1 MGNDPDKKEEY
12 ITFELI
18 QESLGIK
25 NPNLFKKYLQEVF
38 VDLSTKVENSKS
50 KCLTRLTFYD
60 YIKLPIFLSEKLFN
74 SFASSSQQEG
84 LKEEEFVTGFFK
96 LYMGTFS
103 ETTQVIF
110 NLLDFDKDG
119 IIKKED
125 VKIILSYLP
134 LNDVSEEKENKLE
147 SVHEVLGFQ
156 MKSLEEID
164 DIVSKTFKKYEDKMN
179 FEQFK
184 DTVQNKK
191 SDVLLQLI
199 CFLYQEKPFSSRNI
213 ESMKLKYGDIE
224 DEEYE
229 KMMEAYGNRSRKG
242 VSVRIKT
249 PNQTSMLSPAGS
261 FFKRRFSIKGV
272 SLNENKDK
280 KENTEKKEKKDETE
294 NKENEEDK
302 EKNDSK
308 DNSNKNVLMQSSKS
322 VKSNFSKLNS
332 KDFDLIVPE
341 EIANK
346 NLENNID
353 AYDKNLSMVR
363 LNNERTLEDYH
374 KFKKNKERNENL
386 KELMDNSK
394 QRYSSPTKYLQEK
407 AGLNSLAL
415 MNKEINYEKN
425 LCPINEVE
433 NEFANNDNNIEE
445 EKNICYENWVYK
457 LTENKK
463 LKKFYLVLINKDI
476 FYYKDEEKKNF
487 LGMHNLSG
495 CFIQE
500 GGENE
505 KVEIERKSF
514 YIFEIFFNNKSKTR
528 KYYTPDIEISKNFVT
543 KIKEAIGYMKF
554 TDFYELKEV
563 IGKGKFGVVNLG
575 IHKKTQQQVAVKI
588 INKDSIKTA
597 EDKELV
603 RIEIG
608 ILKLCH
614 HPNVVRLLD
623 HLENED
629 YIFIVTEYIEGG
641 TLGQYFKKKNFNFS
655 ERQASSIMIQIASGV
670 KYLHTYGIVHRD
682 LKPDNI
688 MITQQNE
695 FGVIKIMD
703 FGLSKIVSTQEKMV
717 DGYGTLS
724 YVAPEVLLRTP
735 YNKEVDIWSMGV
747 ILFYMLCG
755 HLPFKGNK
763 EVIIAEKIVNDD
775 LEFDE
780 DEWEVRS
787 KKVRDLITSC
797 LKKEPEERIT
807 IDEFLNHPWFKKLMK
822 PKNSV

>member
-1 MGNDPDKKEEY
+1 MGNDLDKKGKINNDY
-12 ITFELI
+12 ITFEYI

-38 VDLSTKVENSKS
+38 VDLSTKSEKS
-50 KCLTRLTFYD
+50 KVKYLSRLTFYD
-60 YIKLPIFLSEKLFN
+60 YIKLPIFISEKLFN
-74 SFASSSQQEG
+74 SFAFSSQQEG

-96 LYMGTFS
+96 LYMGTFT
-103 ETTQVIF
+103 ETTKVIF
-110 NLLDFDKDG
+110 DLLDFDKDG

-125 VKIILSYLP
+125 VTIILSYLP
-134 LNDVSEEKENKLE
+134 LNDVSEEKEKKLE
-147 SVHEVLGFQ
+147 SVKEILGFQ

-164 DIVSKTFKKYEDKMN
+164 DIVSKTFKKYEGKMN

-191 SDVLLQLI
+191 SDVFLQII
-199 CFLYQEKPFSSRNI
+199 CFLYQEKPFKAKNV
-213 ESMKLKYGDIE
+213 ESMKLKYGDID

-229 KMMEAYGNRSRKG
+229 KMMKSYGSRSRKG

-249 PNQTSMLSPAGS
+249 PNQSSTLSPAGS
-261 FFKRRFSIKGV
+261 FFKRRFSIKGFN
-272 SLNENKDK
+272 LNDEQNKD
-280 KENTEKKEKKDETE
+280 NKD
-294 NKENEEDK
+294 NKESSINVK
-302 EKNDSK
+302 E
-308 DNSNKNVLMQSSKS
+308 SSKS
-322 VKSNFSKLNS
+322 IHSNISAGLTKTDSELA
-332 KDFDLIVPE
+332 IPE
-341 EIANK
+341 ELVNK
-346 NLENNID
+346 NLENNVD
-353 AYDKNLSMVR
+353 AYDKNISMVR
-363 LNNERTLEDYH
+363 LNNERTLDDYN
-374 KFKKNKERNENL
+374 KIKKGKENNL

-415 MNKEINYEKN
+415 MNKEIDYDKN
-425 LCPINEVE
+425 LCPINEEE
-433 NEFANNDNNIEE
+433 NEAGNNDNLEE

-476 FYYKDEEKKNF
+476 YYYKDQEKKNF

-505 KVEIERKSF
+505 KITIENKDF

-528 KYYTPDIEISKNFVT
+528 KYYTPDFEISKQFVQ

-554 TDFYELKEV
+554 TDYYELKEV

-575 IHKKTQQQVAVKI
+575 IHRKTQQQVAVKI
-588 INKDSIKTA
+588 INKDSIKTV

-629 YIFIVTEYIEGG
+629 YIFIVMEYIEGG

-655 ERQASSIMIQIASGV
+655 ERQASSIMTQIANGV
-670 KYLHTYGIVHRD
+670 KYLHRYGIVHRD

-688 MITQQNE
+688 MITQQNDY
-695 FGVIKIMD
+695 GVIKIMD

-747 ILFYMLCG
+747 ILYYMLCG

-780 DEWEVRS
+780 EEWEVRS
-787 KKVRDLITSC
+787 KKVRELISCC

>member
-1 MGNDPDKKEEY
+1 MGNDSEKNEY
-12 ITFELI
+12 ITFEGI

-25 NPNLFKKYLQEVF
+25 NPNLFKRYLQEVF
-38 VDLSTKVENSKS
+38 VDLSTKAENSKAKHLS
-50 KCLTRLTFYD
+50 RLTFYD
-60 YIKLPIFLSEKLFN
+60 YIKLPIFISEKLFN

-84 LKEEEFVTGFFK
+84 LKEEEFVKGFFE
-96 LYMGTFS
+96 LYMGSFK
-103 ETTQVIF
+103 ETTKVIF

-134 LNDVSEEKENKLE
+134 LNDVSEEKDKKLE
-147 SVHEVLGFQ
+147 SVKEILGVQ
-156 MKSLEEID
+156 MKSWEEID

-179 FEQFK
+179 FEQFE

-191 SDVLLQLI
+191 SDVLLQII
-199 CFLYQEKPFSSRNI
+199 CFLYQQKPFSAKNI

-224 DEEYE
+224 DDEYE
-229 KMMEAYGNRSRKG
+229 KMMNAYGRRTRKG

-249 PNQTSMLSPAGS
+249 PNQTSILSPAGS
-261 FFKRRFSIKGV
+261 FFKRRFSMKGF
-272 SLNENKDK
+272 SLDEQNKDTKEVKENKDNK
-280 KENTEKKEKKDETE
+280 DISNNENDIPLAK
-294 NKENEEDK
+294 
-302 EKNDSK
+302 
-308 DNSNKNVLMQSSKS
+308 SSKS
-322 VKSNFSKLNS
+322 VKSNISILTKTDS
-332 KDFDLIVPE
+332 DLAIPE
-341 EIANK
+341 EFTNK
-346 NLENNID
+346 KIENSVD
-353 AYDKNLSMVR
+353 PYDKNISMVR
-363 LNNERTLEDYH
+363 LNNDVTLEDYN
-374 KFKKNKERNENL
+374 KLKKGKDSKSDL
-386 KELMDNSK
+386 KELMDNSR
-394 QRYSSPTKYLQEK
+394 QRYSSPTKYLSEK
-407 AGLNSLAL
+407 VGLNSLAL
-415 MNKEINYEKN
+415 MNKDINYEKN

-433 NEFANNDNNIEE
+433 NENANNDEE

-463 LKKFYLVLINKDI
+463 LKKFYLSLINKDI
-476 FYYKDEEKKNF
+476 YYYKDQEKKSF

-500 GGENE
+500 GGEQE
-505 KVEIERKSF
+505 KIIIENKNF
-514 YIFEIFFNNKSKTR
+514 YIFEIYFNNKSKTR
-528 KYYTPDIEISKNFVT
+528 KYYTPNLEICNQFVK

-554 TDFYELKEV
+554 TDYYDLKEV

-588 INKDSIKTA
+588 INKDSIKTL

-629 YIFIVTEYIEGG
+629 YIFIVMEYIEGG

-655 ERQASSIMIQIASGV
+655 ERQASSIMSQIGSGV
-670 KYLHTYGIVHRD
+670 KYLHKYGIVHRD

-688 MITQQNE
+688 MITQQND

-747 ILFYMLCG
+747 ILYYMLCG

-763 EVIIAEKIVNDD
+763 EAVIAEKIVNDEI
-775 LEFDE
+775 EFNDE
-780 DEWEVRS
+780 EWEIRS
-787 KKVRDLITSC
+787 KKVKELIASC

-807 IDEFLNHPWFKKLMK
+807 IDKFLNHPWFKKLMK

>member
-1 MGNDPDKKEEY
+1 MGNDSDKKGQINSEF

-18 QESLGIK
+18 QESLGLK
-25 NPNLFKKYLQEVF
+25 NQILFKKYLQEVF
-38 VDLSTKVENSKS
+38 VDLSTKKENTKTKYLS
-50 KCLTRLTFYD
+50 RLTFYD
-60 YIKLPIFLSEKLFN
+60 YIKLPIFISEKLFN
-74 SFASSSQQEG
+74 SFAASSQQEG
-84 LKEEEFVTGFFK
+84 LTEEEFVNGFFK
-96 LYMGTFS
+96 LYMGTFK
-103 ETTQVIF
+103 ETVRTIF
-110 NLLDFDKDG
+110 DLLDFDKDG

-134 LNDVSEEKENKLE
+134 LNEISEDKENEKKFE
-147 SVHEVLGFQ
+147 SVKEVLGVQ

-191 SDVLLQLI
+191 SDVLLQII
-199 CFLYQEKPFSSRNI
+199 CFLYQEKPFSAKNI
-213 ESMKLKYGDIE
+213 ESLKLKYGQIE

-229 KMMEAYGNRSRKG
+229 KMMAIYSKRSKKN
-242 VSVRIKT
+242 VSVKIKT
-249 PNQTSMLSPAGS
+249 PNHTSTLSPAGS
-261 FFKRRFSIKGV
+261 FFKRRFSIKGF
-272 SLNENKDK
+272 SLDDDYKSQSDK
-280 KENTEKKEKKDETE
+280 KVDNQSENINTSKE
-294 NKENEEDK
+294 
-302 EKNDSK
+302 
-308 DNSNKNVLMQSSKS
+308 SNKNIKNIDISGFMIK
-322 VKSNFSKLNS
+322 
-332 KDFDLIVPE
+332 E
-341 EIANK
+341 ENENEINDNKKNNNDNINEAYNK
-346 NLENNID
+346 NI
-353 AYDKNLSMVR
+353 SMVR
-363 LNNERTLEDYH
+363 LNNERTLEDNK
-374 KFKKNKERNENL
+374 KFKQIKSKDYNNKEQL
-386 KELMDNSK
+386 KDVIDSST

-415 MNKEINYEKN
+415 LNKNIDCDKN
-425 LCPINEVE
+425 LNPINEE
-433 NEFANNDNNIEE
+433 NEFQTEILE
-445 EKNICYENWVYK
+445 EKNIMYENWVFK
-457 LTENKK
+457 LTENLKI
-463 LKKFYLVLINKDI
+463 KKFYLSLINKDI
-476 FYYKDEEKKNF
+476 YYYKDKEKKQF

-500 GGENE
+500 ESE
-505 KVEIERKSF
+505 ITEIEGKKF
-514 YIFEIFFNNKSKTR
+514 YVFEIFFNNKSKTR
-528 KYYTPDIEISKNFVT
+528 KYYTPDVEIMKQFVS

-554 TDFYELKEV
+554 TDYYELKEV
-563 IGKGKFGVVNLG
+563 IGKGKFGVVNRG

-588 INKDSIKTA
+588 INKDSIKTL

-629 YIFIVTEYIEGG
+629 YIFIVTEFIEGG

-655 ERQASSIMIQIASGV
+655 ERQASSIISQIAHGI
-670 KYLHTYGIVHRD
+670 KYLHKYGIVHRD

-695 FGVIKIMD
+695 FGVVKIMD

-735 YNKEVDIWSMGV
+735 YNKEVDIWSMGI
-747 ILFYMLCG
+747 ILYYMLCG

-763 EVIIAEKIVNDD
+763 EVIIAEKIVNDE

-780 DEWEVRS
+780 EEWEVRS
-787 KKVRDLITSC
+787 KRVRELIVSC

-807 IDEFLNHPWFKKLMK
+807 IDEFLNHPWIKKNLK

>member
-1 MGNDPDKKEEY
+1 MGNDSDKKDKINSEY
-12 ITFELI
+12 ITFEVI
-18 QESLGIK
+18 QESLGLK
-25 NPNLFKKYLQEVF
+25 SESLFKKYLQEVF
-38 VDLSTKVENSKS
+38 VDLSTKKENSKTKYLS
-50 KCLTRLTFYD
+50 RLTFYD
-60 YIKLPIFLSEKLFN
+60 YIKLPIFISEKLFN
-74 SFASSSQQEG
+74 SFCSAWPQDG
-84 LKEEEFVTGFFK
+84 LTEDEFVTGFFK
-96 LYMGTFS
+96 LYMGTFQ
-103 ETTQVIF
+103 ETTKTIF
-110 NLLDFDKDG
+110 DLLDFDKDG

-134 LNDVSEEKENKLE
+134 LNDVSEEQEKALE
-147 SVHEVLGFQ
+147 SVKEVLGVQ

-191 SDVLLQLI
+191 SDVLLQII
-199 CFLYQEKPFSSRNI
+199 CFLYQEKPFSAKNI
-213 ESMKLKYGDIE
+213 ESMKLKYGQIDN
-224 DEEYE
+224 DEYD
-229 KMMEAYGNRSRKG
+229 KMMNAYGRSAKKH
-242 VSVRIKT
+242 VSVKIKT
-249 PNQTSMLSPAGS
+249 PNQTSVLSPAGT
-261 FFKRRFSIKGV
+261 FFKRKFSIKGFKLDGEPKNQNSNDFKKLKSENIAMSKFSQKNIRNV
-272 SLNENKDK
+272 NIFNSEFKINEDSEKK
-280 KENTEKKEKKDETE
+280 KEIIET
-294 NKENEEDK
+294 
-302 EKNDSK
+302 
-308 DNSNKNVLMQSSKS
+308 
-322 VKSNFSKLNS
+322 
-332 KDFDLIVPE
+332 
-341 EIANK
+341 
-346 NLENNID
+346 NIP
-353 AYDKNLSMVR
+353 YDKNISMVR
-363 LNNERTLEDYH
+363 LNNERTVEDY
-374 KFKKNKERNENL
+374 KKLKSKDFNNKENI
-386 KELMDNSK
+386 KEFIDKSK

-407 AGLNSLAL
+407 AGINSLAL
-415 MNKEINYEKN
+415 MNKDIDYEKN
-425 LCPINEVE
+425 LNPINEE
-433 NEFANNDNNIEE
+433 NEFQNDIIE
-445 EKNICYENWVYK
+445 EKNIMYENWVYK

-463 LKKFYLVLINKDI
+463 IKKFYLVLINKDI
-476 FYYKDEEKKNF
+476 YYYKDQEKKNF

-495 CFIQE
+495 CFVQE
-500 GGENE
+500 QPNQM
-505 KVEIERKSF
+505 EIEGKNF

-528 KYYTPDIEISKNFVT
+528 KYYTPDIEIMKHFIKN
-543 KIKEAIGYMKF
+543 IKEAIGYMKF
-554 TDFYELKEV
+554 SDYYELKEV

-588 INKDSIKTA
+588 INKDSIKTT

-641 TLGQYFKKKNFNFS
+641 TLGQYFKKRNFNFS
-655 ERQASSIMIQIASGV
+655 ERQASSIMSQIANGV
-670 KYLHTYGIVHRD
+670 KYLHKYGIVHRD

-688 MITQQNE
+688 MITQQND
-695 FGVIKIMD
+695 FGIIKIMD

-747 ILFYMLCG
+747 ILYYMLCG

-763 EVIIAEKIVNDD
+763 EVVIAEKIVNDD

-787 KKVRDLITSC
+787 KKVRELITSC

-807 IDEFLNHPWFKKLMK
+807 IDDFLNHPWFKKNLK

>member
-1 MGNDPDKKEEY
+1 
-12 ITFELI
+12 
-18 QESLGIK
+18 
-25 NPNLFKKYLQEVF
+25 
-38 VDLSTKVENSKS
+38 
-50 KCLTRLTFYD
+50 
-60 YIKLPIFLSEKLFN
+60 
-74 SFASSSQQEG
+74 
-84 LKEEEFVTGFFK
+84 
-96 LYMGTFS
+96 
-103 ETTQVIF
+103 
-110 NLLDFDKDG
+110 
-119 IIKKED
+119 
-125 VKIILSYLP
+125 
-134 LNDVSEEKENKLE
+134 
-147 SVHEVLGFQ
+147 

-164 DIVSKTFKKYEDKMN
+164 DIVSKTFKKYEDRMN

-191 SDVLLQLI
+191 SDVFLQII
-199 CFLYQEKPFSSRNI
+199 CFLYQEKPFSSKNV

-224 DEEYE
+224 DDEYD
-229 KMMEAYGNRSRKG
+229 KISKVYGSRSRKG

-249 PNQTSMLSPAGS
+249 PNQESTLSPAGS
-261 FFKRRFSIKGV
+261 FFKRRFSIKGF
-272 SLNENKDK
+272 SLNSNEDI
-280 KENTEKKEKKDETE
+280 
-294 NKENEEDK
+294 NKERK
-302 EKNDSK
+302 ESK
-308 DNSNKNVLMQSSKS
+308 DTGEKIILKESSKS
-322 VKSNFSKLNS
+322 IKSNISRLSNADS
-332 KDFDLIVPE
+332 DLAIPE
-341 EIANK
+341 EMANI
-346 NLENNID
+346 NIENNID
-353 AYDKNLSMVR
+353 PYDKNISMVR
-363 LNNERTLEDYH
+363 LNNERTLDDYN
-374 KFKKNKERNENL
+374 KIKKNKDKNKNDKDDKNNL
-386 KELMDNSK
+386 KELVDISK

-415 MNKEINYEKN
+415 MNKNINYEKN
-425 LCPINEVE
+425 LCPIHEEE
-433 NEFANNDNNIEE
+433 NEFINNDNLEE

-476 FYYKDEEKKNF
+476 FYYRDQEKKIF

-495 CFIQE
+495 CFVHE
-500 GGENE
+500 GKENE
-505 KVEIERKSF
+505 TITLEDKNY

-528 KYYTPDIEISKNFVT
+528 KYYTPEFEISKTFVQ

-588 INKDSIKTA
+588 INKDSIKTL

-629 YIFIVTEYIEGG
+629 YIFIIMEYIEGG
-641 TLGQYFKKKNFNFS
+641 TLGQYFKKRNFNFS
-655 ERQASSIMIQIASGV
+655 ERQASSIMSQIASGV

-703 FGLSKIVSTQEKMV
+703 FGLSKIVSTQERMV

-747 ILFYMLCG
+747 ILYYMLCG

-763 EVIIAEKIVNDD
+763 EVVIAEKIVNDD

-787 KKVRDLITSC
+787 KRVRDLITSC
-797 LKKEPEERIT
+797 LRKEPQERIT

>member
-1 MGNDPDKKEEY
+1 MGNDSDKKDKINSEY
-12 ITFELI
+12 ITFEVI
-18 QESLGIK
+18 QESLGLK
-25 NPNLFKKYLQEVF
+25 SESLFKKYLQEVF
-38 VDLSTKVENSKS
+38 VDLSTKKENSKTKYLS
-50 KCLTRLTFYD
+50 RLTFYD
-60 YIKLPIFLSEKLFN
+60 YIKLPIFISEKLFN
-74 SFASSSQQEG
+74 SFCSAGPQDG
-84 LKEEEFVTGFFK
+84 LTEDEFVTGFFK
-96 LYMGTFS
+96 LYMGTFQ
-103 ETTQVIF
+103 ETTKTIF
-110 NLLDFDKDG
+110 DLLDFDKDG

-134 LNDVSEEKENKLE
+134 LNDVSEEQEKTLE
-147 SVHEVLGFQ
+147 SVKEVLGVQ

-191 SDVLLQLI
+191 SDVLLQII
-199 CFLYQEKPFSSRNI
+199 CFLYQEKPFSAKNI
-213 ESMKLKYGDIE
+213 ESMKLKYGQIDD
-224 DEEYE
+224 DEYD
-229 KMMEAYGNRSRKG
+229 KMMNAYGRSAKKH
-242 VSVRIKT
+242 VSVKIKT
-249 PNQTSMLSPAGS
+249 PNQTSVLSPAGT
-261 FFKRRFSIKGV
+261 FFKRKFSIKGFKLDGEPKNQNSNDFKKLKSENIAMSKFSQKNIRNV
-272 SLNENKDK
+272 NIFNSEFKINEDSEKK
-280 KENTEKKEKKDETE
+280 KEIIET
-294 NKENEEDK
+294 
-302 EKNDSK
+302 
-308 DNSNKNVLMQSSKS
+308 
-322 VKSNFSKLNS
+322 
-332 KDFDLIVPE
+332 
-341 EIANK
+341 
-346 NLENNID
+346 NIP
-353 AYDKNLSMVR
+353 YDKNISMVR
-363 LNNERTLEDYH
+363 LNNERTVEDY
-374 KFKKNKERNENL
+374 KKLKSKDFNNKENI
-386 KELMDNSK
+386 KEFIDKSK

-407 AGLNSLAL
+407 AGINSLAL
-415 MNKEINYEKN
+415 MNKDIDYEKN
-425 LCPINEVE
+425 LNPINEE
-433 NEFANNDNNIEE
+433 NEFQNDIIE
-445 EKNICYENWVYK
+445 EKNIMYENWVYK

-463 LKKFYLVLINKDI
+463 IKKFYLVLINKDI
-476 FYYKDEEKKNF
+476 YYYKDQEKKNF

-495 CFIQE
+495 CFVQE
-500 GGENE
+500 QQNQM
-505 KVEIERKSF
+505 EIEGKNY

-528 KYYTPDIEISKNFVT
+528 KYYTPDIEIMKHFIKN
-543 KIKEAIGYMKF
+543 IKEAIGYMKF
-554 TDFYELKEV
+554 SDYYELKEV

-588 INKDSIKTA
+588 INKDSIKTT

-641 TLGQYFKKKNFNFS
+641 TLGQYFKKRNFNFS
-655 ERQASSIMIQIASGV
+655 ERQASSIMSQIANGV
-670 KYLHTYGIVHRD
+670 KYLHKYGIVHRD

-688 MITQQNE
+688 MITQQND
-695 FGVIKIMD
+695 FGIIKIMD

-747 ILFYMLCG
+747 ILYYMLCG

-763 EVIIAEKIVNDD
+763 EVVIAEKIVNDD

-787 KKVRDLITSC
+787 KKVRELITSC

-807 IDEFLNHPWFKKLMK
+807 IDDFLNHPWFKKNLK

>member
-1 MGNDPDKKEEY
+1 MGNDSEKNEY
-12 ITFELI
+12 ITFEGI

-25 NPNLFKKYLQEVF
+25 NPNLFKRYLQEVF
-38 VDLSTKVENSKS
+38 VDLSTKAENSKAKHLS
-50 KCLTRLTFYD
+50 RLTFYD
-60 YIKLPIFLSEKLFN
+60 YIKLPIFISEKLFN

-84 LKEEEFVTGFFK
+84 LKEEEFVKGFFE
-96 LYMGTFS
+96 LYMGSFK
-103 ETTQVIF
+103 ETTKVIF

-134 LNDVSEEKENKLE
+134 LNDVSEEKDKKLE
-147 SVHEVLGFQ
+147 SVKEILGVQ
-156 MKSLEEID
+156 MKSWEEID

-179 FEQFK
+179 FEQFE

-191 SDVLLQLI
+191 SDVLLQII
-199 CFLYQEKPFSSRNI
+199 CFLYQQKPFSAKNI

-224 DEEYE
+224 DDEYE
-229 KMMEAYGNRSRKG
+229 KMMNAYGRRTRKG

-249 PNQTSMLSPAGS
+249 PNQTSILSPAGS
-261 FFKRRFSIKGV
+261 FFKRRFSMKGF
-272 SLNENKDK
+272 SLDEQNKDTKEVKENKDNK
-280 KENTEKKEKKDETE
+280 DISNNENDIPLAK
-294 NKENEEDK
+294 
-302 EKNDSK
+302 
-308 DNSNKNVLMQSSKS
+308 SSKS
-322 VKSNFSKLNS
+322 VKSNISILTKTDS
-332 KDFDLIVPE
+332 DLAIPE
-341 EIANK
+341 EFTSKKI
-346 NLENNID
+346 ENSVD
-353 AYDKNLSMVR
+353 PYDKNISMVR
-363 LNNERTLEDYH
+363 LNNDVTLEDYN
-374 KFKKNKERNENL
+374 KLKKGKDSKSDL
-386 KELMDNSK
+386 KELMDNSR
-394 QRYSSPTKYLQEK
+394 QRYSSPTKYLSEK
-407 AGLNSLAL
+407 VGLNSLAL
-415 MNKEINYEKN
+415 MNKDINYEKN

-433 NEFANNDNNIEE
+433 NENANNDEE

-463 LKKFYLVLINKDI
+463 LKKFYLSLINKDI
-476 FYYKDEEKKNF
+476 YYYKDQEKKSF

-500 GGENE
+500 GGEQE
-505 KVEIERKSF
+505 KIIIENKNF
-514 YIFEIFFNNKSKTR
+514 YIFEIYFNNKSKTR
-528 KYYTPDIEISKNFVT
+528 KYYTPNLEICNQFVK

-554 TDFYELKEV
+554 TDYYDLKEV

-588 INKDSIKTA
+588 INKDSIKTL

-629 YIFIVTEYIEGG
+629 YIFIVMEYIEGG
-641 TLGQYFKKKNFNFS
+641 TLGQYLKKKNFNFS
-655 ERQASSIMIQIASGV
+655 ERQASTIMSQIASGV
-670 KYLHTYGIVHRD
+670 KYLHKYGIVHRD

-688 MITQQNE
+688 MITQQND

-703 FGLSKIVSTQEKMV
+703 FGLSKIVSTQETMV

-747 ILFYMLCG
+747 ILYYMLCG

-775 LEFDE
+775 LEFNDE
-780 DEWEVRS
+780 EWEVRS
-787 KKVRDLITSC
+787 KRVKELINSC
-797 LKKEPEERIT
+797 LKKEPKERIT

>member
-1 MGNDPDKKEEY
+1 MGNDSDKKDKINSEF

-18 QESLGIK
+18 QESLGLK
-25 NPNLFKKYLQEVF
+25 NHSLFKKYLQEVF
-38 VDLSTKVENSKS
+38 VDLSTKKEKS
-50 KCLTRLTFYD
+50 KTKYLSRLTFYD
-60 YIKLPIFLSEKLFN
+60 YIKLPIFISEKLFN

-84 LKEEEFVTGFFK
+84 LTEEEFVNGFFK
-96 LYMGTFS
+96 LYMGTFQ
-103 ETTQVIF
+103 ETTKTIF
-110 NLLDFDKDG
+110 DLLDFDKDG

-134 LNDVSEEKENKLE
+134 LNDVTEEQEKTLE
-147 SVHEVLGFQ
+147 SVKEVLGVQ
-156 MKSLEEID
+156 MKSLDEID
-164 DIVSKTFKKYEDKMN
+164 DIVSKTFKKFEDKMN

-191 SDVLLQLI
+191 SDVLLQII
-199 CFLYQEKPFSSRNI
+199 CFLYQEKPFSAKNI
-213 ESMKLKYGDIE
+213 ESLKLKYGQIE
-224 DEEYE
+224 DDEYE
-229 KMMEAYGNRSRKG
+229 KMMNAYGRTSKKH
-242 VSVRIKT
+242 VSVKIKT
-249 PNQTSMLSPAGS
+249 PNQSSVLSPAGT
-261 FFKRRFSIKGV
+261 FFKRKFSIKGFK
-272 SLNENKDK
+272 LDEDPKNTNE
-280 KENTEKKEKKDETE
+280 
-294 NKENEEDK
+294 
-302 EKNDSK
+302 
-308 DNSNKNVLMQSSKS
+308 SNKNKSEKINNIKSSKN
-322 VKSNFSKLNS
+322 VKNVSNS
-332 KDFDLIVPE
+332 DFLLDEIVE
-341 EIANK
+341 RKKGDNES
-346 NLENNID
+346 NND
-353 AYDKNLSMVR
+353 PYDKNISMVR
-363 LNNERTLEDYH
+363 LNNERTLDEGKQLKKLKSKDYN
-374 KFKKNKERNENL
+374 NKDNL
-386 KELMDNSK
+386 KEFIDKSK

-407 AGLNSLAL
+407 ASYNSLAL
-415 MNKEINYEKN
+415 MNKDIDYEKN
-425 LCPINEVE
+425 LNPINEE
-433 NEFANNDNNIEE
+433 NEFQNEIAD
-445 EKNICYENWVYK
+445 EKNIMYENWVYK

-463 LKKFYLVLINKDI
+463 IKKFYLVLINKDI
-476 FYYKDEEKKNF
+476 YYYKDEEKKSF

-500 GGENE
+500 ESE
-505 KVEIERKSF
+505 KMEIEGKSF
-514 YIFEIFFNNKSKTR
+514 YVFEIFFNNKSKTR
-528 KYYTPDIEISKNFVT
+528 KYYTPDIEIMKKFVT

-554 TDFYELKEV
+554 SDFYELKEV

-588 INKDSIKTA
+588 INKDSIKTV

-655 ERQASSIMIQIASGV
+655 ERQASSIMSQIANGV
-670 KYLHTYGIVHRD
+670 KYLHKYGIVHRD

-688 MITQQNE
+688 MITQQND
-695 FGVIKIMD
+695 FGIIKIMD

-747 ILFYMLCG
+747 ILYYMLCG

-763 EVIIAEKIVNDD
+763 EVVIAEKIVNDD
-775 LEFDE
+775 LEFDD

-787 KKVRDLITSC
+787 KKVRELIISC

-807 IDEFLNHPWFKKLMK
+807 IDDFLNHPWFKKNLK